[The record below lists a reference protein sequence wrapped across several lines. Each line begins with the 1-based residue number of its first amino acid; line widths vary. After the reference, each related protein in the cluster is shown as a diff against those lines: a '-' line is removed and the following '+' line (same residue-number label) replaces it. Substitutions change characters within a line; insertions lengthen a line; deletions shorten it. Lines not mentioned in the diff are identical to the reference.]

1 VDVSL
6 AGDAVL
12 AARLVRD
19 AGTLAARMRTA
30 GLDAAIKTSVSDVV
44 TAADHAAERL
54 VVDVLA
60 TERPGDGVLGEEG
73 ASLAGT
79 SGRTWVIDPVDGT
92 YNFVAGLDWWCSAL
106 ALTDGE
112 DLVLGAVHH
121 PATGRTFVGGP
132 GLPTTVD
139 GVPLP
144 TLEDRPLAAGC
155 LTTYLHPPSY
165 GGEVGAAFTRMVR
178 GAATL
183 RMLGSASMDATA
195 IASGHLHV
203 RCQHS
208 LPPWD
213 DLPGTA
219 LILGVGG
226 STGRVE
232 AAGVTW
238 SVAGTPTAVDDVCR
252 ALAGEPLSR
261 PGAGAPELAPGRPGS
276 RG

>member
-1 VDVSL
+1 MSL
-6 AGDAVL
+6 TQDAAL

-19 AGTLAARMRTA
+19 AGTLAARMRSE
-30 GLDAAIKTSVSDVV
+30 GLDAATKTSVSDVV

-54 VVDVLA
+54 VVDALA
-60 TERPGDGVLGEEG
+60 AEHPEDGVLGEEG
-73 ASLAGT
+73 ASRAGT

-106 ALTDGE
+106 ALTDG
-112 DLVLGAVHH
+112 DGLVLGAVHH

-144 TLEDRPLAAGC
+144 MLEDRPLATAC

-165 GGEVGAAFTRMVR
+165 GGEVGAAFDRLAG

-183 RMLGSASMDATA
+183 RMLGSASMDAVA
-195 IASGHLHV
+195 IATGSLHV

-208 LPPWD
+208 LPLWD
-213 DLPGTA
+213 DLPGAA

-226 STGRVE
+226 STARVR
-232 AAGVTW
+232 AAGVDW
-238 SVAGTPTAVDDVCR
+238 AAAGAPTAVAEACA
-252 ALAGEPLSR
+252 ALAPQ
-261 PGAGAPELAPGRPGS
+261 ATA
-276 RG
+276 

>member
-1 VDVSL
+1 MSL
-6 AGDAVL
+6 ADDAAL

-19 AGTLAARMRTA
+19 AGTLAARMRA
-30 GLDAAIKTSVSDVV
+30 EGLDAATKTSISDVV

-54 VVDVLA
+54 VVDVLSA
-60 TERPGDGVLGEEG
+60 ERPDDGVLGEEG
-73 ASLAGT
+73 AARTGA
-79 SGRTWVIDPVDGT
+79 SGRTWVSDPVDGT

-106 ALTDGE
+106 ALTDGD

-139 GVPLP
+139 GVPLAA
-144 TLEDRPLAAGC
+144 LEDRPLESAC

-165 GGEVGAAFTRMVR
+165 GGQVGAAFTRMVA

-195 IASGHLHV
+195 IAAGHLHV

-213 DLPGTA
+213 DLPGA
-219 LILGVGG
+219 AIIRGVGG
-226 STGRVE
+226 HARTVRG
-232 AAGVTW
+232 AGVDW
-238 SVAGTPTAVDDVCR
+238 YVAGAPTAVAEICAVLEAAR
-252 ALAGEPLSR
+252 
-261 PGAGAPELAPGRPGS
+261 
-276 RG
+276 

>member
-1 VDVSL
+1 MTL
-6 AGDAVL
+6 AEDAAL
-12 AARLVRD
+12 AARVVRE
-19 AGTLAARMRTA
+19 AGALAEQMRSEGLTA
-30 GLDAAIKTSVSDVV
+30 ENKTSVSDVV

-54 VVDVLA
+54 VVETLA
-60 TERPGDGVLGEEG
+60 TACPEDGVLGEEG
-73 ASLAGT
+73 AARTGT

-92 YNFVAGLDWWCSAL
+92 YNFVAGLGWWCSAV
-106 ALTDGE
+106 ALLDGD

-139 GVPLP
+139 GVPLAP
-144 TLEDRPLAAGC
+144 LADRPLAEAC
-155 LTTYLHPPSY
+155 MTTYLHPPSY
-165 GGEVGAAFTRMVR
+165 AGEVGAAFDRMVG

-195 IASGHLHV
+195 IAQGSLHV

-208 LPPWD
+208 FPPWD
-213 DLPGTA
+213 ELPGVG

-226 STGRVE
+226 VARRIE

-238 SVAGTPTAVDDVCR
+238 FAAGAPTAVADVER
-252 ALAGEPLSR
+252 ALTG
-261 PGAGAPELAPGRPGS
+261 
-276 RG
+276 

>member
-1 VDVSL
+1 MTLSEDAAL
-6 AGDAVL
+6 ATRV
-12 AARLVRD
+12 VRE
-19 AGTLAARMRTA
+19 AGTLAARMRGEGLTA
-30 GLDAAIKTSVSDVV
+30 ENKTSISDVV
-44 TAADHAAERL
+44 TAADHAAEQL
-54 VVDVLA
+54 VVDTLA
-60 TERPGDGVLGEEG
+60 AERPGDGVLGEEG
-73 ASLAGT
+73 ASRTGT

-92 YNFVAGLDWWCSAL
+92 YNFVAGLDWWCSAI
-106 ALTDGE
+106 ALLDGD

-139 GVPLP
+139 GVPVEPLG
-144 TLEDRPLAAGC
+144 DRPLTEAC

-165 GGEVGAAFTRMVR
+165 ADEVGAAFDRMVG

-195 IASGHLHV
+195 IAQGSLHL

-213 DLPGTA
+213 ELPGAA
-219 LILGVGG
+219 LILGAGG
-226 STGRVE
+226 VARRIR

-238 SVAGTPTAVDDVCR
+238 FAAGAPTAVEDVER
-252 ALAGEPLSR
+252 ALTAQTTE
-261 PGAGAPELAPGRPGS
+261 
-276 RG
+276 

>member
-1 VDVSL
+1 VSL
-6 AGDAVL
+6 AEDAAL
-12 AARLVRD
+12 AARLVRG
-19 AGTLAARMRTA
+19 AGTLAARMRGEGLETA
-30 GLDAAIKTSVSDVV
+30 TKTSISDVV

-54 VVDVLA
+54 VVDTLA
-60 TERPGDGVLGEEG
+60 EERPDDGVLGEEG
-73 ASLAGT
+73 ASRTGS

-92 YNFVAGLDWWCSAL
+92 YNFVAGLDWWCSAI

-112 DLVLGAVHH
+112 QLVLGAVHH

-144 TLEDRPLAAGC
+144 SLADRALAAAC

-165 GGEVGAAFTRMVR
+165 GGEVGAAFDRLA
-178 GAATL
+178 GSAATL

-195 IASGHLHV
+195 IASGSLHV

-208 LPPWD
+208 LPSWD
-213 DLPGTA
+213 DLPGAA

-226 STGRVE
+226 TTARVR
-232 AAGVTW
+232 AAGVDW
-238 SVAGTPTAVDDVCR
+238 SAAGVPTAVADVCA
-252 ALAGEPLSR
+252 ALAAQTS
-261 PGAGAPELAPGRPGS
+261 A
-276 RG
+276 